1 MAKKSNSSTQL
12 EQARSLVA
20 KLEAGDQEGANEV
33 LAELSP
39 QSDSGDLFH
48 EVGRLTREL
57 HDAIN
62 GFLLDEKVTELAEK
76 DIPDAGERLRYV
88 ITMTE
93 QSANT
98 TLSLVESSIPMT
110 DEMSA
115 KANALSAEWERF
127 KGRELSVEDFRMLSR
142 DLIEFLGLVEKH
154 AGELHSNLTEVLMA
168 QGFQDITGQ
177 IIRQVI
183 NLVNDVEAKLVQLVR
198 ISGAHLP
205 EVKVNKNKEKLAGP
219 AVPGVEQGEML
230 QGQDDVDDLLSSLG
244 F

>member
-1 MAKKSNSSTQL
+1 MAKKSKNSIQL
-12 EQARSLVA
+12 EQARALVA
-20 KLEAGDQEGANEV
+20 KLEADDQDGADEI
-33 LAELSP
+33 LAELVP
-39 QSDSGDLFH
+39 QPDSDLFH

-110 DEMSA
+110 DELSA
-115 KANALSAEWERF
+115 KSNVLSVEWERF
-127 KGRELSVEDFRMLSR
+127 RGRKLSVDDFRMLSK
-142 DLIEFLGLVEKH
+142 DLMEFLGLVDKH
-154 AGELHSNLTEVLMA
+154 ASELHSNLTEVLMA

-183 NLVNDVEAKLVQLVR
+183 TLVNDVEAKLVQLVR

-205 EVKVNKNKEKLAGP
+205 DVKVNKDKANLAGP

>member
-12 EQARSLVA
+12 EQARSLVE
-20 KLEAGDQEGANEV
+20 KLEAGDQEGADEV

>member
-1 MAKKSNSSTQL
+1 MTKKSDNSTRL
-12 EQARSLVA
+12 KQARALVA
-20 KLEAGDQEGANEV
+20 QLEAGDHSGAEKI

-98 TLSLVESSIPMT
+98 TLNLVEDSIPMT
-110 DEMSA
+110 DELSA

-127 KGRELSVEDFRMLSR
+127 RGRELSVDDFRTLSR
-142 DLIEFLGLVEKH
+142 DLIEFLGLVDKH
-154 AGELHSNLTEVLMA
+154 SGQLHRNLTEVLMA

-183 NLVNDVEAKLVQLVR
+183 NLVNDVEGKLVQLVR

-205 EVKVNKNKEKLAGP
+205 DVKVNPKEVDMAGP
-219 AVPGVEQGEML
+219 AVPGVEQGEMI

>member
-1 MAKKSNSSTQL
+1 MANKSNNGIKL
-12 EQARSLVA
+12 EQARALVK
-20 KLEAGDQEGANEV
+20 KLEAGDQEGADKIMSE
-33 LAELSP
+33 LAP
-39 QSDSGDLFH
+39 TSDDGDLFH

-115 KANALSAEWERF
+115 KSSALAAEWERF
-127 KGRELSVEDFRMLSR
+127 KGRELSVDDFRMLSK
-142 DLIEFLGLVEKH
+142 DLMEFLGQVEEH

-205 EVKVNKNKEKLAGP
+205 DVKVSKEKANLAGP

>member
-1 MAKKSNSSTQL
+1 MAKKSDSSTRL
-12 EQARSLVA
+12 EQARALVA
-20 KLEAGDQEGANEV
+20 KLEAGDQEGAEKLLEE
-33 LAELSP
+33 LAP
-39 QSDSGDLFH
+39 QTDNSDLFH

-98 TLSLVESSIPMT
+98 TLSLVENSIPMT

-115 KANALSAEWERF
+115 KADALSEEWKRF
-127 KGRELSVEDFRMLSR
+127 NGRELSVDDFRAFSSELST
-142 DLIEFLGLVEKH
+142 FLGLV
-154 AGELHSNLTEVLMA
+154 GEHSERLHGNLTEVLMA

-183 NLVNDVEAKLVQLVR
+183 DLVRDVEGKLVQLVR
-198 ISGAHLP
+198 ISGAHMP
-205 EVKVNKNKEKLAGP
+205 ETDVDQDNAKLAGP
-219 AVPGVEQGEML
+219 AVPGIEQGDMV
-230 QGQDDVDDLLSSLG
+230 QGQDDVDDLLSSMG

>member
-33 LAELSP
+33 LSELSP

>member
-1 MAKKSNSSTQL
+1 MAKKSNNSTRL
-12 EQARSLVA
+12 EQARALVA
-20 KLEAGDQEGANEV
+20 KLEADDQEGAEKLLV
-33 LAELSP
+33 ELAP
-39 QSDSGDLFH
+39 QTDSSDLFH

-98 TLSLVESSIPMT
+98 TLSLVENSIPMT

-115 KANALSAEWERF
+115 KADALSEEWKRF
-127 KGRELSVEDFRMLSR
+127 KGRELSVDDFRVFSKDLEAFLS
-142 DLIEFLGLVEKH
+142 LV
-154 AGELHSNLTEVLMA
+154 GEHTGQLHKNLTEVLMA

-198 ISGAHLP
+198 ISGAHIP
-205 EVKVNKNKEKLAGP
+205 EMNAEKGEVKLAGP
-219 AVPGVEQGEML
+219 AVPGVEQGDMV
-230 QGQDDVDDLLSSLG
+230 QGQDDVDELLSSLG